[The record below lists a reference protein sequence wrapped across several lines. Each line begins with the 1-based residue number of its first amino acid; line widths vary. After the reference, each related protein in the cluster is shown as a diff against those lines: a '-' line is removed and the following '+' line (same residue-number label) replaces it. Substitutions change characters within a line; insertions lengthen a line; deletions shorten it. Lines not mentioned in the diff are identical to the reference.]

1 MSIRAGRNQFILP
14 NRSRSQ
20 RVRRVSVGNCRSAV
34 IFRILCFAASVAL
47 LTALIGNVAVVA
59 FSVASMSS
67 PATKSGGNGP
77 SESPVIL
84 VIGSCGLDRLLTVSS
99 YPVADSKIRTTS
111 YAEVGGGNAANTA
124 SGTFFLVHGNS
135 TWL

>member
-1 MSIRAGRNQFILP
+1 MSIRAERNPFIVP
-14 NRSRSQ
+14 NRLQSQ
-20 RVRRVSVGNCRSAV
+20 RVRRRVRVENCRSAV
-34 IFRILCFAASVAL
+34 VFLFLCFVSSVAL
-47 LTALIGNVAVVA
+47 LNTFIGNTAIGHVAVMA
-59 FSVASMSS
+59 FSVDSMSS
-67 PATKSGGNGP
+67 PATKSGGNGS

-124 SGTFFLVHGNS
+124 SGTFF
-135 TWL
+135 